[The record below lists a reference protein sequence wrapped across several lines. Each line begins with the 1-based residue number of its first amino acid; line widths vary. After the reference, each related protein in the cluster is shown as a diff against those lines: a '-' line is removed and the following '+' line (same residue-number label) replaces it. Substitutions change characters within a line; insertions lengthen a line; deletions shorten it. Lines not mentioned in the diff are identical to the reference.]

1 MEAQTL
7 KAGAGPARPFRRL
20 IRLKAGAPHAA
31 VQAVAGRRPGQTIR
45 RLQDGRAF
53 AAIQIIQH
61 GPDMR

>member
-1 MEAQTL
+1 MEAQAL
-7 KAGAGPARPFRRL
+7 KAGAGLAGSFRGL

-31 VQAVAGRRPGQTIR
+31 IQAVAERRLGQTIR